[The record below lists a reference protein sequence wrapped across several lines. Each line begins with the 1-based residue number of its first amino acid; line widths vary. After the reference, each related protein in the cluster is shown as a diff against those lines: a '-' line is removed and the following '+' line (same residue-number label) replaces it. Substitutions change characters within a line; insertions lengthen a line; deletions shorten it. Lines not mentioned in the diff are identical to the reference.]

1 MAPSPVLQ
9 GTIIG
14 ATVTLYS
21 VLHGTTIGAARQ
33 WHTRM
38 CTRAQYQCKKT
49 LHGTAHLGCLLVV
62 LHSVKRPRLHPVWC
76 RASTLGCLECG
87 AELSI
92 LNCEALQFQVWKGPH
107 TEEEYAHI
115 N

>member
-1 MAPSPVLQ
+1 MGTSSWCCTGACTLGCLVVVLY
-9 GTIIG
+9 T
-14 ATVTLYS
+14 S
-21 VLHGTTIGAARQ
+21 AAFGCPPQ
-33 WHTRM
+33 WHPHRS
-38 CTRAQYQCKKT
+38 A
-49 LHGTAHLGCLLVV
+49 AHLSYLLVV